1 MEKEIAEEQDVSDDE
16 ALVGEYT
23 LDGDDEPEEIAV
35 APAPRSRAKAPADD
49 WEQGF

>member
-1 MEKEIAEEQDVSDDE
+1 MAEEQDVSDDE

-23 LDGDDEPEEIAV
+23 IEGDEPEEIV
-35 APAPRSRAKAPADD
+35 AAPRSRANAPTGDD